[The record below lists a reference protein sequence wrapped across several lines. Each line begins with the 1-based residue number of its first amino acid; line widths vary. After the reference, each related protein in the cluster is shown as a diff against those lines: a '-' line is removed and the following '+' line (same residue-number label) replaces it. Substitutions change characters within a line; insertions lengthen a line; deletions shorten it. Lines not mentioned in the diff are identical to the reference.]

1 MNDKLN
7 HCVELADLITS
18 HLNDKHHVRL
28 EWMIIIL
35 IMVEVSDQ
43 KNFDKFVQNFIY
55 SVNKCVICT
64 EPSLEQLWYWF
75 CIPKLFCALLNL
87 TQNLFDMKSYI
98 CICNKSVFDERNPI
112 TQYMYMSSGT
122 PVFMS
127 CLDLKRKS
135 GNQQWSFTLWYDL
148 I

>member
-55 SVNKCVICT
+55 LYIQSINVLFVQSQVLSNYDIDFVYQNYSV
-64 EPSLEQLWYWF
+64 PY
-75 CIPKLFCALLNL
+75 
-87 TQNLFDMKSYI
+87 
-98 CICNKSVFDERNPI
+98 
-112 TQYMYMSSGT
+112 
-122 PVFMS
+122 
-127 CLDLKRKS
+127 
-135 GNQQWSFTLWYDL
+135 
-148 I
+148 